1 MATEED
7 AAALSLDPDLQAR
20 AEAELNEPA
29 TLEAKCER
37 VAALRSLIAALPS
50 AEDRLQDVSARNL
63 VRFLRASKYRME
75 RAVERAKDYARFFA
89 QNRELD
95 NLRPAEEFASS
106 FAAAVQVWHNLHPSL
121 EGRVVVCI
129 FPGRA
134 LPLITQETVKASPRI
149 LLRFNVWLFDRLSF
163 DQRIQVCGLVL
174 LNTFADA
181 GLPRGRVSLGDLANV
196 QERRMAFKF
205 FGILS
210 LRLHRALIFEEPA
223 LLSFIWWV
231 VKAFV
236 SSKIRQRFVLN
247 GRNYGA
253 VDAVLGSE
261 ARALLD
267 EPFRSLGAAG
277 GASVH
282 PPAEASWM
290 RSQLSLPQ

>member
-7 AAALSLDPDLQAR
+7 AAALFLEPELQAR

-29 TLEAKCER
+29 TPEAKCER

-95 NLRPAEEFASS
+95 NLRPAEEFEI
-106 FAAAVQVWHNLHPSL
+106 FTAAVQVWHNLHPSL

-134 LPLITQETVKASPRI
+134 LPLITQEMVKASPRL

-181 GLPRGRVSLGDLANV
+181 GLPRGRVSLGYLVNV
-196 QERRMAFKF
+196 QERRMTFKF

-223 LLSFIWWV
+223 LLSVIWWV

-247 GRNYGA
+247 GKNYGA

-277 GASVH
+277 SASVH
-282 PPAEASWM
+282 PPGEASWM